1 MKAMVLHELGGPGAL
16 RYEDVPEPEPGE
28 GEVVVRLAAAAL
40 NRRDLFVTQ
49 GLYPGIELPSTPGSD
64 GAGVVAAT
72 GLGVDQALSG
82 TEVVVDPALDWGD
95 DPRVPGRGY
104 SILGV
109 PIPGTFAELV
119 KVPAENVFPRPAHLT
134 MEEAAAIPLAGL
146 TAYRALVSRGQ
157 VRAGEKVLIPGVGGG
172 VATVLVQMATALGA
186 EAYVTSGSDEKLE
199 AATRL
204 GAAGGVNYR
213 VEKWPA
219 AMKELAGSFDLVLDC
234 VGGPQFSDLLRLTRP
249 GGRIVSIGATMG
261 PVPEVVLPMIFLKQ
275 LDVLGTAMGTP
286 AEFAAMLDLFSR
298 HELRP
303 LIARRFPLA
312 EASAALELM
321 ESGAA
326 MGKIVLEIATL

>member
-1 MKAMVLHELGGPGAL
+1 MMLHELGGPASL
-16 RYEDVPEPEPGE
+16 RHEDVPEPAPGE

-49 GLYPGIELPSTPGSD
+49 GLYPGIVLPSTPGSD
-64 GAGVVAAT
+64 GAGVVTAT
-72 GLGVDQALSG
+72 GTGVDSALIGS
-82 TEVVVDPALDWGD
+82 EVVVDPALHWGD
-95 DPRVPGRGY
+95 DPRIPGTGY
-104 SILGV
+104 SILGI
-109 PIPGTFAELV
+109 PAPGTFAEQV
-119 KVPAENVFPRPAHLT
+119 RVPVENVFPKPAHLT

-146 TAYRALVSRGQ
+146 TAYRALVTRGRVQ
-157 VRAGEKVLIPGVGGG
+157 AGEKVLIPGVGGG
-172 VATVLVQMATALGA
+172 VATLLVRLTTTLGA
-186 EAYVTSGSDEKLE
+186 QAYVTSGSDEKLE

-204 GAAGGVNYR
+204 GASGGVNYR
-213 VEKWPA
+213 MEKWPA

-234 VGGPQFSDLLRLTRP
+234 VGGPQFGDLLRLTRP
-249 GGRIVSIGATMG
+249 GGRIVTIGATMG
-261 PVPEVVLPMIFLKQ
+261 PVPELVLPMIFLKQ

-312 EASAALELM
+312 EAPAALELM

-326 MGKIVLEIATL
+326 MGKIVLEIPGP